1 MAVLRP
7 EQLQYLT
14 RKRLGLTAESD
25 TAKRRVNE
33 DYGVNQRLIDQNS
46 REAQTNAA
54 DQLAS
59 QGLFHSGIRVTEQ
72 GNIQRDANQALGDL
86 NLSRSRSLEDI
97 GTSLAQG
104 LANVDFEQSQALAER
119 NREEQQKNMERAML
133 DAQRNAAMVGPI
145 GYPNPVIGLQQQQNM
160 AGIPSFLASNGR
172 NPYNSYT
179 AFRQANPQLS
189 NMLMFFNNGDYFGA
203 EREAI
208 RSGYIIPVRTSP
220 AGGRRAV

>member
-14 RKRLGLTAESD
+14 RKRLGLTAESE
-25 TAKRRVNE
+25 TAKRRVGE
-33 DYGVNQRLIDQNS
+33 DYGINSRLIDQGS
-46 REAQTNAA
+46 REAQKTTA

-59 QGLFHSGIRVTEQ
+59 QGLFHSGIRVNEQ

-119 NREEQQKNMERAML
+119 NREEQQRNMERAML
-133 DAQRNAAMVGPI
+133 EAQKNAAMVGPI
-145 GYPNPVIGLQQQQNM
+145 GYPNPVIGLQGGQGAAGL
-160 AGIPSFLASNGR
+160 AGIPAFQGR
-172 NPYNSYT
+172 GPFNSYT

-189 NMLMFFNNGDYFGA
+189 NVLMFFNGGDYFGA

-208 RSGYIIPVRTSP
+208 RKGYIIPVRTSP